1 MIDWRGGAD
10 AAALAGAGL
19 EDRAV
24 LRAVFRREADAAAA
38 LGAPALRVGDW
49 PCPIPSPGCASAAST
64 SDENQCKQNDPG
76 AKDLHGADSSDS
88 SRLDTGRTSLRQQL
102 LLELG
107 GVGLEV

>member
-1 MIDWRGGAD
+1 MVDWRGGAD

-24 LRAVFRREADAAAA
+24 LRTVLRREADAAAA

-76 AKDLHGADSSDS
+76 AKDLHGAADRAAGWTWGGHRCASNFSSS
-88 SRLDTGRTSLRQQL
+88 S
-102 LLELG
+102 
-107 GVGLEV
+107 VA